1 MLVFKKENGFP
12 MTIMIETGDHESVHD
27 DREVWRGYESIVTD
41 ENQNIISRFLHSDFR
56 ARVHW
61 AKGFFSGIKLKEL
74 GDLEKKIEELFNYPD
89 PWKGPETV
97 LYDDDNSNLEVG
109 DWIVRTDGKI
119 QRIAFDD
126 DPDLPWQKIARFA
139 TKGEAKNAAKINELL
154 DDLKRE
160 KASNRSAWDT
170 YGSELCA
177 GDMIGQEKSIED
189 KIKELRDEN
198 L

>member
-27 DREVWRGYESIVTD
+27 DGEIWKGYESIVTD
-41 ENQNIISRFLHSDFR
+41 ENQNIISRFVHSDFR

-74 GDLEKKIEELFNYPD
+74 GDLEKKIDELFNYPD

-97 LYDDDNSNLEVG
+97 LYEDDHSNLEVG
-109 DWIVRTDGKI
+109 DWIVRTDGKV
-119 QRIAFDD
+119 QRITFDD
-126 DPDLPWQKIARFA
+126 DPGLPWEKIARFA
-139 TKGEAKNAAKINELL
+139 SKGEAKNATKINDLL

-160 KASNRSAWDT
+160 RASNKAAWDM

-177 GDMIGQEKSIED
+177 GDMIAIEKSIED
-189 KIKELRDEN
+189 EIKKLRDES